1 MFSEHMIRICFRYY
15 KTAERSGICFESWQ
29 RPVCLFEFEA
39 RLVYME
45 SSRPGPHN
53 EISHTMNAWHD
64 GLIGNTA
71 AKPND
76 PSLIP
81 ETHIVER
88 EKLLQIVP

>member
-1 MFSEHMIRICFRYY
+1 M
-15 KTAERSGICFESWQ
+15 
-29 RPVCLFEFEA
+29 
-39 RLVYME
+39 YME

-64 GLIGNTA
+64 GLIGNALA

-88 EKLLQIVP
+88 EKLLQIVL

>member
-1 MFSEHMIRICFRYY
+1 M
-15 KTAERSGICFESWQ
+15 
-29 RPVCLFEFEA
+29 
-39 RLVYME
+39 YME

-64 GLIGNTA
+64 GLIGNALA
-71 AKPND
+71 AKTND

-88 EKLLQIVP
+88 EKLLQIVL